1 MPEPSR
7 TFLELPA
14 EYTGLDARYVVFPIV
29 YEGTV
34 CFRKGTGQGPER
46 ILAVSDQMEYIDEET
61 CIEFWKPGIRT
72 LSPLPPEPTP
82 CREMETIYERAVQ
95 EDLFAENRFPII
107 LGGEHSLTAPIVRAA
122 AEKYPDLS
130 VLQFDAHSDLRDSF
144 PPGGRDSHASVMRR
158 VLEITS
164 RLVQVG
170 IRSFSEEDLISCPEQ
185 VKRFITPAMLDE
197 DLDAVISLIL
207 KRLTGPVYLTI
218 DIDAFDPA
226 IAPGV
231 GTPEPGGITW
241 RQITKIL
248 RAVFSE
254 RKVIGADIVET
265 APIPG
270 QVITEFL
277 AARLVAKLM
286 VYDQA
291 PSN

>member
-158 VLEITS
+158 VLEITP

>member
-82 CREMETIYERAVQ
+82 CREMETIYERVVQ

>member
-1 MPEPSR
+1 M
-7 TFLELPA
+7 
-14 EYTGLDARYVVFPIV
+14 D
-29 YEGTV
+29 
-34 CFRKGTGQGPER
+34 
-46 ILAVSDQMEYIDEET
+46 
-61 CIEFWKPGIRT
+61 
-72 LSPLPPEPTP
+72 
-82 CREMETIYERAVQ
+82 
-95 EDLFAENRFPII
+95 
-107 LGGEHSLTAPIVRAA
+107 
-122 AEKYPDLS
+122 
-130 VLQFDAHSDLRDSF
+130 
-144 PPGGRDSHASVMRR
+144 
-158 VLEITS
+158 
-164 RLVQVG
+164 
-170 IRSFSEEDLISCPEQ
+170 
-185 VKRFITPAMLDE
+185 
-197 DLDAVISLIL
+197 
-207 KRLTGPVYLTI
+207 LTI